1 VAGVEQTR
9 ETSRERGWKGI
20 LAALVVFLLVP
31 QIDLLRVVVPIEQ
44 TLLLVVPGI
53 AASALVGWWV
63 GGRFWLALAWV
74 AASAWMLAHPL
85 GTAPAYDALARG
97 WAILLA
103 AVFGVVHLAGARRP
117 FLSRG
122 LSTIALTFAI
132 AISIVLVSSVSPSRV
147 QRSLSDELNRRA
159 ATWNANAAR
168 LAESPRWQRVQT
180 DFPKLAQFLNV
191 NERLGQVMPQAARRL
206 FPALLAL
213 ESLAGLALAWGLY
226 HRISRTRIGP
236 PLGALQSFR
245 LNDQLVWGFVAGFTI
260 IVIPSL
266 AGVRELGLNLAI
278 FFGVLY
284 ALRGLGVLTWFLA
297 PRRVVAAFFLV
308 LVLASWLGLWLVSWR
323 VPVALFV
330 ALVAVSIGLGLG
342 DTWLDWRGR
351 VRQVT

>member
-1 VAGVEQTR
+1 VA
-9 ETSRERGWKGI
+9 
-20 LAALVVFLLVP
+20 FLLVP
-31 QIDLLRVVVPIEQ
+31 RIDLLRVVVPIDQ
-44 TLLLVVPGI
+44 TLLLVVPAI
-53 AASALVGWWV
+53 AASTLVAWWA

-74 AASAWMLAHPL
+74 AVAAWMLSHPL
-85 GTAPAYDALARG
+85 ATAPAYDALARG

-103 AVFGVVHLAGARRP
+103 AVFGVINLASSRRP

-122 LSTIALTFAI
+122 LSTVAATFAI
-132 AISIVLVSSVSPSRV
+132 AVAIVLVSSVSPARV
-147 QRSLSDELNRRA
+147 QRTLTDELNRRA
-159 ATWNANAAR
+159 AAWNANAER
-168 LAESPRWQRVQT
+168 LAESPTWQRVQAE
-180 DFPKLAQFLNV
+180 FPNLVQFLNV

-206 FPALLAL
+206 FPALLAI

-236 PLGALQSFR
+236 PLGELQRFR

-266 AGVRELGLNLAI
+266 AAVRELGLNLAI
-278 FFGVLY
+278 FFGALY

-330 ALVAVSIGLGLG
+330 ALVAVSVGLGLG

-351 VRQVT
+351 VRPVT